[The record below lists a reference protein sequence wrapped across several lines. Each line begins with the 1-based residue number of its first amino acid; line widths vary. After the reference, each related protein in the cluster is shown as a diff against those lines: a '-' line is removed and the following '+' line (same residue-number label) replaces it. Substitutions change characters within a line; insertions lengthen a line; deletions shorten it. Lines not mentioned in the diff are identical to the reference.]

1 MLCAAPARS
10 VQADESRPAPEK
22 SSSGLQTNAENRIS
36 GTWKS
41 RDAESESQTMEFTDV
56 YGEVHTLTIDP
67 TAPMHNYEASCWI
80 LVDQDMYYTDSG
92 RYTSRLGIDVSFYQ
106 GDIDW
111 VSVKAAGYEFA
122 FIRLGYRGY
131 GRSGSLTVDSRFQ
144 SNLQGAKDAGL
155 EVGVYFFSQAISES
169 EAAEEAAFVI
179 DKLGGTQLDLPIVY
193 DPEFILDGEGNK
205 LSTART
211 STLTGEQITQNT
223 LAFCQAVETAGYEAA
238 FYSNMLSES
247 EVFDMTALADYTVWY
262 ADYNVLP
269 QTPYDFTFW
278 QYTDTGS
285 VAGIEGNVD
294 LNIQLIPVESFESA
308 ESTLTVIPEFC
319 PPTEE

>member
-1 MLCAAPARS
+1 MAFLLFGAPARS
-10 VQADESRPAPEK
+10 VQA
-22 SSSGLQTNAENRIS
+22 
-36 GTWKS
+36 
-41 RDAESESQTMEFTDV
+41 AESLPVLENPFPDSESEASEEDPLSVTGQNKEAKSGPQTMEFTDV

-67 TAPMHNYEASCWI
+67 TAPMHDYDAACWI
-80 LVDQDMYYTDSG
+80 LIDQDMYYIDDSG

-111 VSVKAAGYEFA
+111 ASVAAAGYEFA

-131 GRSGSLTVDSRFQ
+131 GRSGSLTVDSKFQ
-144 SNLQGAKDAGL
+144 SNLQGAREAGL
-155 EVGVYFFSQAISES
+155 EVGVYFFSQAVSES
-169 EAAEEAAFVI
+169 EAAQEAAFVI
-179 DKLGGTQLDLPIVY
+179 EKLDGTDLDLPIVY

-205 LSTART
+205 LESART
-211 STLTGEQITQNT
+211 SALTGEQITLNT
-223 LAFCQAVETAGYEAA
+223 LAFCQAVEAAGYEAA

-262 ADYNVLP
+262 ADYNALP
-269 QTPYDFTFW
+269 QTPYGFTFW

-294 LNIQLIPVESFESA
+294 LNIQLIPG
-308 ESTLTVIPEFC
+308 IP
-319 PPTEE
+319 